1 MCRVEPLEDMTR
13 TNLNTLRAAS
23 IGVLVAVFVLLF
35 AVPALAQGGDPT
47 GAQYDAPAQ
56 TGGAGGG
63 GSVASGIPGTASDS
77 SGGDDGALQQNIVG
91 SLPITGLDVLA
102 LAAVAIAL
110 AIMGFALRVMTEP
123 AGDRRR

>member
-1 MCRVEPLEDMTR
+1 M
-13 TNLNTLRAAS
+13 AG
-23 IGVLVAVFVLLF
+23 IGLLAVILSLLL

-47 GAQYDAPAQ
+47 GAQYEAATQ

-77 SGGDDGALQQNIVG
+77 SGGGNDGLKQNIVG
-91 SLPITGLDVLA
+91 NLPITGLDVLA

-123 AGDRRR
+123 AGDSR